1 MYSGTCAIRH
11 LNFPTSCDIPK
22 ICMVPKYVCFTVFR
36 LLTDFVCLYIYE
48 FWLFFCKIVRSSV
61 ILLLPLLTNIKP
73 YILCYHGFLVGMF
86 AIKTDHAANLHRHVD
101 GWMTWSRYKLW
112 LSWLGFTD
120 IHTGIDK
127 YYVSLG
133 SQYMMDDLNKVTDR
147 MM

>member
-1 MYSGTCAIRH
+1 M
-11 LNFPTSCDIPK
+11 
-22 ICMVPKYVCFTVFR
+22 
-36 LLTDFVCLYIYE
+36 
-48 FWLFFCKIVRSSV
+48 
-61 ILLLPLLTNIKP
+61 LLPLLTNIKP

-120 IHTGIDK
+120 IHTRIDK

>member
-1 MYSGTCAIRH
+1 MT
-11 LNFPTSCDIPK
+11 L
-22 ICMVPKYVCFTVFR
+22 
-36 LLTDFVCLYIYE
+36 CLKDPQR
-48 FWLFFCKIVRSSV
+48 F
-61 ILLLPLLTNIKP
+61 
-73 YILCYHGFLVGMF
+73 
-86 AIKTDHAANLHRHVD
+86 
-101 GWMTWSRYKLW
+101 